1 MMRSRMAA
9 LIIIGRLQYVITES
23 RPGMVRRTDLS
34 LSIVMEDV
42 DEDRD
47 VERRGEM
54 VEMDGA
60 EADDELSDESEEM
73 VNDKDESD
81 EDDEI
86 SGVTTSIY
94 RDSAY
99 VGEL

>member
-9 LIIIGRLQYVITES
+9 LIIIGRLQYVITEL

>member
-1 MMRSRMAA
+1 
-9 LIIIGRLQYVITES
+9 
-23 RPGMVRRTDLS
+23 
-34 LSIVMEDV
+34 
-42 DEDRD
+42 
-47 VERRGEM
+47 M

-73 VNDKDESD
+73 VNDDKDESD

>member
-1 MMRSRMAA
+1 MRSRVAA
-9 LIIIGRLQYVITES
+9 VIITGRLQYVITES

-34 LSIVMEDV
+34 LSIVMEEV
-42 DEDRD
+42 DEDRGG
-47 VERRGEM
+47 ERRGEM

-60 EADDELSDESEEM
+60 EADNELSDGSEEM
-73 VNDKDESD
+73 ANDNDDSD
-81 EDDEI
+81 EENDI

-94 RDSAY
+94 HDSAY

>member
-1 MMRSRMAA
+1 
-9 LIIIGRLQYVITES
+9 
-23 RPGMVRRTDLS
+23 
-34 LSIVMEDV
+34 MEDV

-47 VERRGEM
+47 GERRGEM

-73 VNDKDESD
+73 VNDNDESD
-81 EDDEI
+81 EEDEI

>member
-1 MMRSRMAA
+1 MAA
-9 LIIIGRLQYVITES
+9 VIIMGRLQYVITES

-47 VERRGEM
+47 GERRGEMVEM

-73 VNDKDESD
+73 VNDNDESYE
-81 EDDEI
+81 EDKT
-86 SGVTTSIY
+86 SGVITSIY

>member
-1 MMRSRMAA
+1 
-9 LIIIGRLQYVITES
+9 
-23 RPGMVRRTDLS
+23 
-34 LSIVMEDV
+34 MEDV

-47 VERRGEM
+47 GERRGEM

-73 VNDKDESD
+73 VNDNDESD

>member
-1 MMRSRMAA
+1 MAA
-9 LIIIGRLQYVITES
+9 VIIMGRLQYVITES

-34 LSIVMEDV
+34 LLIVMEEV
-42 DEDRD
+42 DEDRGG
-47 VERRGEM
+47 EWRGEM
-54 VEMDGA
+54 VEVDGA

-73 VNDKDESD
+73 VNDNDEFD
-81 EDDEI
+81 EEDKT

>member
-1 MMRSRMAA
+1 MAA
-9 LIIIGRLQYVITES
+9 VIIMGRLQYVITES
-23 RPGMVRRTDLS
+23 RPGMVRRTHLS
-34 LSIVMEDV
+34 LSIVMEEV
-42 DEDRD
+42 DEDRGG
-47 VERRGEM
+47 ERRGGM

-73 VNDKDESD
+73 VNDNDESD
-81 EDDEI
+81 EEDEI

>member
-1 MMRSRMAA
+1 
-9 LIIIGRLQYVITES
+9 
-23 RPGMVRRTDLS
+23 
-34 LSIVMEDV
+34 MEDV

-47 VERRGEM
+47 GERRGGM

-73 VNDKDESD
+73 VNDNDDSD
-81 EDDEI
+81 EEDEI

>member
-1 MMRSRMAA
+1 MRSRMAA
-9 LIIIGRLQYVITES
+9 VIIMGRLQYVITES
-23 RPGMVRRTDLS
+23 RPGMVRRTELS
-34 LSIVMEDV
+34 LSIVMEEV
-42 DEDRD
+42 DEDRGG
-47 VERRGEM
+47 ERRGEM

-73 VNDKDESD
+73 VNDNDESD
-81 EDDEI
+81 EEDEI
-86 SGVTTSIY
+86 SGATTSIC

>member
-1 MMRSRMAA
+1 
-9 LIIIGRLQYVITES
+9 
-23 RPGMVRRTDLS
+23 
-34 LSIVMEDV
+34 
-42 DEDRD
+42 
-47 VERRGEM
+47 M